1 MVQYWT
7 APQRWVL
14 IILKGLMSIIW
25 KATETNDDLKA
36 TAVKLVSNSMY
47 GQMLQVYLIKNYNF
61 FNNKLRI
68 QGNSLQQR

>member
-1 MVQYWT
+1 
-7 APQRWVL
+7 
-14 IILKGLMSIIW
+14 MSIFL